1 MPGPIKRAIAKVGK
15 LLPARSRLA
24 MATLSTR
31 LTAAM
36 LLMVVITA
44 AAIEVVTYRGIESAL
59 LPGVRTQIDTQVR
72 LFAADLDSYIGI
84 ARADIFNIR
93 AAASLEGLMRA
104 RPDGGADPNDE
115 TGRAVWQARL
125 AKVYATV
132 LAAKPYYR
140 QFRLIGIDDGGKELV
155 RVDRSG
161 PDSSIRIVAEPD
173 LQKKGTAAYMIATA
187 ALPEG
192 EVYVSPIGFNSE
204 YGKLELPLTP
214 VARVATPVVRD
225 DGTLFG
231 ILVINLDVRD
241 SFNRMRSAN
250 KFGGSLFVVNE
261 NGDYLLH
268 PDPGHEFGFEYGK
281 RYRIQDDYP
290 ALAALLK
297 SEGPWQDVITDQTG
311 ESLVSAAAR
320 LKLGAN
326 ESIAVVKIV
335 PEAAIT
341 APVRTLAYSGLLA
354 GLAVAIGAL
363 VFAVLIA
370 RSLTRPLRQ
379 LTAAVQAFGRDEPM
393 ALPTHAAGE
402 IGVLVREFGLLV
414 DGIKSRSMA
423 IDRYAKRESLYAAA
437 VHSASLAF
445 LTTDSDAIITAW
457 NPGAERLFGYLA
469 DEVIGRDVE
478 MLIPAERRGDIADI
492 RGKCKDGEWIKN
504 YATMRV
510 GKSGKPIDVVI
521 DISPLRSP
529 TGQLVGSTAI
539 IRDITE
545 QRLAE
550 ELFRIA
556 VEGSPSGMLMIDRV
570 GKIVMVNGEIEK
582 LFGYQRDELLGQGI
596 EILVPHNLRADHM
609 KLREQF
615 IKREIGGP
623 VVRGRHLSGMRKD
636 GSEFY
641 AEVELNAVHARDG
654 IVVLA
659 NIIDVSERRRAE
671 MIKQEFVSTVSHELR
686 TPMTSV
692 TASLALLSSGSAG
705 PLSAAAVRLLTI
717 AHANSQRLARLVNDI
732 LDIEKYDSGKMVFT
746 FGPVNTRALVEQAI
760 EINRAYA
767 DEFGVTV
774 RLRSGSGAS
783 AVRADADRLAQV
795 IANLLSNAIKF
806 SPRGEEV
813 AVEIAEE
820 GDTIRISVRDYG
832 PGIPDDFKPHIF
844 ERFAQA
850 DAGDA
855 RKKGGSGLGLSI
867 VKKIIDGLGGQ
878 IGFEGARGGGTMFF
892 VTIPRWDAG
901 AGSRLGKAGHDMES
915 REVA

>member
-1 MPGPIKRAIAKVGK
+1 LWSTSKALHSDA
-15 LLPARSRLA
+15 AR
-24 MATLSTR
+24 
-31 LTAAM
+31 
-36 LLMVVITA
+36 
-44 AAIEVVTYRGIESAL
+44 
-59 LPGVRTQIDTQVR
+59 
-72 LFAADLDSYIGI
+72 
-84 ARADIFNIR
+84 
-93 AAASLEGLMRA
+93 
-104 RPDGGADPNDE
+104 
-115 TGRAVWQARL
+115 
-125 AKVYATV
+125 
-132 LAAKPYYR
+132 
-140 QFRLIGIDDGGKELV
+140 
-155 RVDRSG
+155 
-161 PDSSIRIVAEPD
+161 
-173 LQKKGTAAYMIATA
+173 
-187 ALPEG
+187 
-192 EVYVSPIGFNSE
+192 
-204 YGKLELPLTP
+204 
-214 VARVATPVVRD
+214 
-225 DGTLFG
+225 
-231 ILVINLDVRD
+231 
-241 SFNRMRSAN
+241 
-250 KFGGSLFVVNE
+250 
-261 NGDYLLH
+261 
-268 PDPGHEFGFEYGK
+268 EFGFEYG
-281 RYRIQDDYP
+281 RPFRIQDDFP
-290 ALAALLK
+290 VLTPLVAAK
-297 SEGPWQDVITDQTG
+297 AAWQDVLEDRNGDTV
-311 ESLVSAAAR
+311 VSAAAR
-320 LKLGAN
+320 LKLGVNA
-326 ESIAVVKIV
+326 SVAVVDIV
-335 PEAAIT
+335 PHAVVV
-341 APVRTLAYSGLLA
+341 APVRAVAYAALLA

-478 MLIPAERRGDIADI
+478 MLIPADRRGDIADI
-492 RGKCKDGEWIKN
+492 RGKCQDGEWIKN

-510 GKSGKPIDVVI
+510 GKSGKPIDVII

-550 ELFRIA
+550 ELFHIA
-556 VEGSPSGMLMIDRV
+556 VEGSPSGMLMVDRA

-596 EILVPHNLRADHM
+596 EILVPHHLRANHM

-615 IKREIGGP
+615 IKHEIGGP
-623 VVRGRHLSGMRKD
+623 VVRGRHLSGLRKD
-636 GSEFY
+636 GSEFF
-641 AEVELNAVHARDG
+641 AEIELNAVHARDG

-659 NIIDVSERRRAE
+659 NIMDVSERRRAE

-686 TPMTSV
+686 TPLTSV

-705 PLSAAAVRLLTI
+705 PLSAPAARLLTI
-717 AHANSQRLARLVNDI
+717 AHANSQRLVRLVNDI

-746 FGPVNTRALVEQAI
+746 VGQVNTRAVVEQVI
-760 EINRAYA
+760 EMNRAYA

-774 RLRSGSGAS
+774 RLQSGSETSG
-783 AVRADADRLAQV
+783 VRADADRLAQV

-813 AVEIAEE
+813 AVVIADE
-820 GDTIRISVRDYG
+820 GDTIRISVRDHG
-832 PGIPDDFKPHIF
+832 PGIPHEFKPHVF

-850 DAGDA
+850 DASDA
-855 RKKGGSGLGLSI
+855 RKKGGTGLGLSI
-867 VKKIIDGLGGQ
+867 VKQIIDGIGGH
-878 IGFEGARGGGTMFF
+878 IGFESARGGGTIFF
-892 VTIPRWDAG
+892 VTIPRWDAD
-901 AGSRLGKAGHDMES
+901 AGSRMGAARPDIEN